1 MWSTTLQP
9 TKQGMYYLE
18 FERSA
23 GEPVVSFYD
32 FAGKKSSIVFQMKNG
47 SWQNA
52 TFSVS
57 PDGKYVLYPK
67 VDQSQTNMEVVEN
80 FR

>member
-1 MWSTTLQP
+1 
-9 TKQGMYYLE
+9 MYYIE

-32 FAGKKSSIVFQMKNG
+32 YAEKKSSVVFQMKGGDRNNTTY
-47 SWQNA
+47 SI
-52 TFSVS
+52 S
-57 PDGKYVLYPK
+57 PDGKYILYSK
-67 VDQSQTNMEVVEN
+67 VDQSQTNIEAIEN